1 MEKVKGVG
9 IANGIAIGRA
19 LVILDEDTVIV
30 EQPVGADT
38 LAYEVK
44 RFQDAVET
52 AKNEIKGIKSQVQDK
67 IGEEHAFIFD
77 THILL
82 LEDRSLINETINFI
96 NEQCCNAEWAFSQ
109 VLMNVLKEF
118 SSLGDSYFVERG
130 NDLKDIGKRVLKVL
144 KGGQEFGFKSLSSDV
159 VVIGSDFGPS
169 NITNFDNPRILGFAT
184 DLGGPTTHT
193 AIIAKALGLPAI
205 VGLHDISKRVR
216 SGDIVILDSFSG
228 KVFLNPTAQT
238 LTRYQNLIKVYKE
251 EEANYLKEIK
261 KPAISKDGRE
271 VHLMANI
278 ELPNEVEAAQFHGA
292 QGIGLYRTEFLFLKC
307 DPHLPSEEVH
317 FETYCKIAEA
327 LNGRPVT
334 IRTLDLGGEKFFHR
348 TFVREKEVNPVMG
361 LRGIRL
367 CLKRNDIFRTQLRAL
382 LKATGVFKNIQI
394 MFPLVSGVAEWNMA
408 MSFLETVKKELRD
421 EGAKFEENPKLG
433 VMIEVPSAAYVAD
446 YLADQVDF
454 FSIGTNDLLQYF
466 LAIDRANDDV
476 SYLYNPFHPGFIRLL
491 SHIITTANKKGV
503 EVSCCGEMA
512 SAPVYAGL
520 LIQLGLKRLS
530 MNPTSLPMIHHM
542 VRRMDFEKLD
552 TLVPDPDGAPT
563 GKECRKRY
571 LNAYREILSKKDYQH
586 LVDDLGESQE
596 QQDSWQPL

>member
-1 MEKVKGVG
+1 MEKIKGVG

-30 EQPVGADT
+30 EQPVELDT
-38 LAYEVK
+38 LAYEVT
-44 RFQDAVET
+44 RFQEAVNT
-52 AKNEIKGIKSQVQDK
+52 AKEEIKGIKNQVKDK

-82 LEDRSLINETINFI
+82 LEDRSLINETIKFI
-96 NEQCCNAEWAFSQ
+96 NDQSCNAEWAFSQ

-118 SSLGDSYFVERG
+118 SSLGDSYFMERG
-130 NDLKDIGKRVLKVL
+130 NDLKDVGKRVLKVL
-144 KGGQEFGFKSLSSDV
+144 KGGQEFGFKNLKSEV

-169 NITNFDNPRILGFAT
+169 NITNFDNPKILGFAT

-228 KVFLNPTAQT
+228 KVFVNPTAQT
-238 LTRYQNLIKVYKE
+238 LTRYQKLIKVYKE
-251 EEANYLKEIK
+251 EEANYLREIK

-271 VHLMANI
+271 VHLLANI
-278 ELPNEVEAAQFHGA
+278 ELPNEVDAARFHGA

-307 DPHLPSEEVH
+307 DPHLPTEEVH
-317 FETYCKIAEA
+317 FETYCKIAES
-327 LNGRPVT
+327 LKDLPVT

-382 LKATGVFKNIQI
+382 LRANGIFKNIQI
-394 MFPLVSGVAEWNMA
+394 MFPLVSGVAEWDMT
-408 MSFLETVKKELRD
+408 MKFLEEVKAELRA
-421 EGAKFEENPKLG
+421 EGASFEENPKLG
-433 VMIEVPSAAYVAD
+433 VMIEVPSAALVAD
-446 YLADQVDF
+446 YLAEQVDF

-491 SHIITTANKKGV
+491 SIIIDAANRKGI

-520 LIQLGLKRLS
+520 LIQLGLRKLS

-542 VRRMDFEKLD
+542 VRSMDFSKLD
-552 TLVPDPDGAPT
+552 ELAPNPDGAST
-563 GKECRKRY
+563 GHKCRQLY
-571 LNAYREILSKKDYQH
+571 LEAYRKILSKKDYQH
-586 LVDDLGESQE
+586 LVDDLGESQV
-596 QQDSWQPL
+596 QQDSWQSP